1 MNQWPG
7 FSLSDDAKLK
17 IRLNPYDFW
26 CISRHISAASSS
38 HQTGTSLLDASS
50 SQLTDTYLFSFKRT
64 SDRKDIIS

>member
-7 FSLSDDAKLK
+7 FSLSDDAELNS
-17 IRLNPYDFW
+17 RLNTYDFW
-26 CISRHISAASSS
+26 YISRHTSVASSS

-50 SQLTDTYLFSFKRT
+50 FQLTDTYLFSFKRT